1 MILSKTPY
9 RISFF
14 GGGTDHPEWYESHG
28 GAVISTT
35 IDKFCYISSRILPPF
50 FDHKYRLVYS
60 NIELVDD
67 IAEIEH
73 PSIKGV
79 LEWLKAKDGLE
90 IQYNGDLPAR
100 SGMGSSSAFTVGLLN
115 SMRALQ
121 GHTYS
126 KRNLASDAITVERKV
141 IRETVGTQDQV
152 AAAYGGFNLIK
163 FGGKDKFTVQP
174 LVNESQK
181 LNILETHFLL
191 FFSGVQRNSTEIES
205 DKIGNLNK
213 NVSVYEN
220 LQQSTKDA
228 QKLIQAENLV
238 ISDLGKLMDECWRLK
253 KQLSTQVSLPIVDE
267 AYQKALSLG
276 ALGGKLLG
284 AGGGGFLLFIAKP
297 EDHEKII
304 QGLKH
309 FIHVPF
315 KFGSAGSKIVVN
327 DIAEHD
333 LAQR

>member
-1 MILSKTPY
+1 MIISKTPY

-14 GGGTDHPEWYESHG
+14 GGGTDYPEWYENHG

-35 IDKFCYISSRILPPF
+35 INKYCYISSRILPPF

-60 NIELVDD
+60 NIELVND

-79 LEWLKAKDGLE
+79 LKWLQAKDGLE

-115 SMRALQ
+115 SMKTLQ
-121 GHTYS
+121 GHVCS
-126 KRNLASDAITVERKV
+126 KRELASDAITVERKV
-141 IRETVGTQDQV
+141 INETVGTQDQV
-152 AAAYGGFNLIK
+152 AAAYGGFNLIQ
-163 FGGKDKFTVQP
+163 FGGKNKFTVSP
-174 LVNESQK
+174 LVAELEK
-181 LNILETHFLL
+181 IKILEKHFLL
-191 FFSGVQRNSTEIES
+191 FFSGLQRYSTDIEKS
-205 DKIGNLNK
+205 KISNLNK
-213 NVSVYEN
+213 NVRIYEN

-228 QKLIQAENLV
+228 QKLFKATNLK
-238 ISDLGKLMDECWRLK
+238 ISDLGELMNECWCFK
-253 KQLSTQVSLPIVDE
+253 KQLSALVTLPIVDE

-284 AGGGGFLLFIAKP
+284 AGGGGFLLLIVKP
-297 EDHEKII
+297 EDREKIV
-304 QGLKH
+304 QGLKP

-315 KFGSAGSKIVVN
+315 KCEPAGSKIVIS
-327 DIAEHD
+327 DIAEDD